1 LNWLAGNLA
10 FDRADEVSAREREAG
25 IARASQLIKSAG
37 SERCIDCGAAIS
49 RARRLAAPFAR
60 RCFDCQEMLERGA

>member
-10 FDRADEVSAREREAG
+10 FDRAGEVSARERDAA
-25 IARASQLIKSAG
+25 IARAAASVKSEG

-49 RARRLAAPFAR
+49 RERKRAAPFAR
-60 RCFDCQEMLERGA
+60 RCFDCQEAMERGA